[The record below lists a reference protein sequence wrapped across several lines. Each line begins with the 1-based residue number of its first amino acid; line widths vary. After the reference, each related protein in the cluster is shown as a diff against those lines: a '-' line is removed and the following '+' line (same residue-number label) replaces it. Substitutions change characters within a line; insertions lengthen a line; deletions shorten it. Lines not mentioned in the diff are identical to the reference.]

1 MQSRRDLY
9 RSIPPVESLLS
20 SPSFAPLLD
29 AYPREQVLRR
39 LREVLDAL
47 RDGISRGA
55 LAAEDLAVPSICRRT
70 AELLEDRFERYY
82 RRVING
88 TGVVLHTNLGRAPLA
103 AEAAAALAE
112 LAPHP
117 QRLEV
122 DLKSGDRGGRDDGC
136 AGLLVELL
144 SCEAA
149 TVVNNNAAA
158 TLLILGALARDRQVV
173 VSRGELVEIGG
184 SYRIPEILRESGAVL
199 REVGT
204 TNRTHLRDYEETLV
218 DAPALLLKVHT
229 SNYRVVGFTAEVG
242 LAELVAIGRS
252 AGVPV
257 VHDLGSGSLVDL
269 AARGLPYEDQ
279 ARSSIEAGA
288 DLVCFS
294 GDKLLGGPQAGII
307 AGRSDL
313 VDRCRAHPLFR
324 TVRPGRLVYTA
335 LEATLK
341 IYLLG
346 EATAVERIPPLRS
359 LLISA
364 AKLEDRAARLVA
376 RLEPVDGIELGI
388 VAVSSQ
394 AGSGSMPARELAS
407 TGVRIRPR
415 TIPLEALTGHLRCQD
430 PAIVGRSIDDA
441 LVLDVRTLEDEEL
454 DAIGEGVQAALA
466 ELRGVPGVPAP
477 AEGA

>member
-1 MQSRRDLY
+1 MQSRQDQF

-47 RDGISRGA
+47 RDGISNGTIG
-55 LAAEDLAVPSICRRT
+55 AEDFAPTAIRRLT
-70 AELLEDRFERYY
+70 AERLDDRFGRYY

-88 TGVVLHTNLGRAPLA
+88 TGIVLHTNLGRAPLA
-103 AEAAAALAE
+103 AEAVAALAE
-112 LAPHP
+112 LAPHA
-117 QRLEV
+117 QRLEI
-122 DLKSGDRGGRDDGC
+122 DLESGNRGGRDDGC
-136 AGLLVELL
+136 AGVAGGAVGLR
-144 SCEAA
+144 SGDDRQQQRGGDAA
-149 TVVNNNAAA
+149 HP
-158 TLLILGALARDRQVV
+158 GALARGRQVV

-184 SYRIPEILRESGAVL
+184 SFRIPDILRESGAVL

-204 TNRTHLRDYEETLV
+204 TNRTHLATTRRRSPS
-218 DAPALLLKVHT
+218 AGLLLKVHT

-335 LEATLK
+335 LEAILK

-364 AKLEDRAARLVA
+364 AELEDRAARLVA
-376 RLEPVDGIELGI
+376 RLEHVDGVELGI